1 MTQLVVSNHFSLP
14 IRIYYED
21 TDAGGVVYHAGYIRF
36 MERARTEWLRQLGFE
51 QHYLMNALNIAF
63 AVRSLS
69 IEYLKPAK
77 FDDQIEVTARV
88 KHLGRASIEFEQTV
102 TRRNLTTEAELLITA
117 SVKVVCVQLDKF
129 KSTAIP
135 HEIRSLLV

>member
-1 MTQLVVSNHFSLP
+1 MSQLVVSKQFTLP
-14 IRIYYED
+14 IRVYYED
-21 TDAGGVVYHAGYIRF
+21 TDAGGVVYHAGYLRF

-77 FDDQIEVTARV
+77 FDDHIEVTAAI

-102 TRRNLTTEAELLITA
+102 IRLNSQGDAELLITA

-135 HEIRSLLV
+135 HEIRSLLA